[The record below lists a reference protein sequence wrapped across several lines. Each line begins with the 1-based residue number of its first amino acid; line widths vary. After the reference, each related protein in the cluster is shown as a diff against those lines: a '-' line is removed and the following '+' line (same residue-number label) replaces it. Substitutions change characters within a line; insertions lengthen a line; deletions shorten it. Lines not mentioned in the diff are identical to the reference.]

1 MFTCQKMKLDSSQKI
16 TKINE
21 KLRTSDF
28 ESATGKCGKI
38 KDFILPKHFM
48 TMKANVKATKE

>member
-1 MFTCQKMKLDSSQKI
+1 MKLDSSQKI

-38 KDFILPKHFM
+38 KDFILHKHFM